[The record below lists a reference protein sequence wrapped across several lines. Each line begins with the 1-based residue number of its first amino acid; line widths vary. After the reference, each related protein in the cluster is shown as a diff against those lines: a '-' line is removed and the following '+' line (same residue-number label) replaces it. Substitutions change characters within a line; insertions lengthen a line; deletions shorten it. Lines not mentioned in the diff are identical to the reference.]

1 MVKGIQEY
9 HDYRLIHLSRSKY
22 FSLNNKTH
30 LDRSKLDR
38 CTLDRILAQQTVVMV
53 RSKGEQLYCLEVSLT
68 FLGHSSHNP
77 PVVSSRRYKK
87 DYSDE
92 KKI

>member
-1 MVKGIQEY
+1 M
-9 HDYRLIHLSRSKY
+9 
-22 FSLNNKTH
+22 
-30 LDRSKLDR
+30 
-38 CTLDRILAQQTVVMV
+38 A

-77 PVVSSRRYKK
+77 PVISSRRDKK

-92 KKI
+92 KKNLIVVIFLGIHYKI